1 MPLNQREK
9 GRLGM
14 MGRIYEYKEK
24 KTKNKLEEHI
34 QRTKEDH
41 TKKGKNLAV

>member
-9 GRLGM
+9 GRLGVM
-14 MGRIYEYKEK
+14 ERIYEYKERK
-24 KTKNKLEEHI
+24 KKLEEHI